1 MSPLLCRHLT
11 DPALCI
17 VEECRAAGL
26 VDVLRELVVIGS
38 PHEDVTC
45 PEDDTCE
52 CVLAKR
58 LNAIFAQDDAR
69 KAYQKSQEGGN
80 K

>member
-1 MSPLLCRHLT
+1 MLLCRHLA

-17 VEECRAAGL
+17 VEECRAAAL
-26 VDVLRELVVIGS
+26 VDVIRELVEVGS
-38 PHEDVTC
+38 PHEDVMC

-58 LNAIFAQDDAR
+58 INAILAQDTAR
-69 KAYQKSQEGGN
+69 KAYQKSQEG